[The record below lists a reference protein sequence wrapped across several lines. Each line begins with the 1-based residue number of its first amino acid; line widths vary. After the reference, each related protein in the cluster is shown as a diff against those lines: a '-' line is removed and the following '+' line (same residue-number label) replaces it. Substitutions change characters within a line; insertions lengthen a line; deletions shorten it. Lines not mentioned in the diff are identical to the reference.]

1 MASPA
6 LTHFL
11 PRFGVAAAVAGVLG
25 LSGCQTWNAQDSL
38 PPTSGV
44 QPLKGLAQN
53 VSVRRNAMGMP
64 LIESNSFHDA
74 LFSLGYVHA
83 SDRINQ
89 MVTLRLLAQGRLA
102 EMSGASM
109 LDADRYMRAV
119 NLKKSAGELY
129 KASSPRLKRFFEV
142 YARGVNAYLFR
153 YADKLPGDLA
163 ASGYKPEYWKPE
175 DSALIFALLNFS
187 QSANLPEEIQ
197 SLVLA
202 QTVTT
207 DKLAWLSPSAPDENL
222 PVAEADKLQGLKLN
236 GQIPGLT
243 ELSNA
248 SQQLS
253 SLNLLATPTANNW
266 AIAPQRSRSGKS
278 LLASDAHG
286 PLAAPSLWSFVQ
298 IRAPKY
304 QAAGVTVAGLPMVL
318 GGFNGKVAW
327 SMTSVLGDNQDL
339 FLEKI
344 RRQGSSLTYE
354 VNGKWQPLGV
364 RNETYFVKGQRPIRE
379 AVYETRHG
387 ALLNSAQAAA
397 QGNGFGLALQT
408 PSFTDDKTLDAFFD
422 LTRAQNVERAS
433 DASREIRA
441 ITLNLVFADAS
452 NIGWQVTGRFPNRR
466 EGEGLLPSPGW
477 DGRYDWD
484 GYADPMLHP
493 YDQDPA
499 QGWLGTANQRVIPD
513 GYGMQLSKSWAAPER
528 GERLAEMAGSGKHD
542 SRSVIAVQ
550 YDQTTTFAAKL
561 KKVFEAPGMKQPLK
575 QAIDALPEAER
586 SKAREAFTRL
596 MAFDG
601 KLSPTSA
608 DAAIYELFL
617 QQSMKQIFLDELGPE
632 SSQAWKA
639 FVANGDL
646 SYAAQADH
654 LLGREDSPFWDDL
667 RTPQKEDKSV
677 ILARSLAAAI
687 TAGDSQL
694 GGDHRAWQ
702 WGKLHSY
709 AWKNSNG
716 QTVRG
721 PLAAGGDHTTL
732 NNSAFAWGQDFVTT
746 RAPSM
751 RFIVDFGQ
759 SEPLMAQNGTG
770 QSGNPLSPNYLNGI
784 DAWLKGQYI
793 GLPMQPQNFDRV
805 YGKARLTL
813 TPGK

>member
-6 LTHFL
+6 LSHFL
-11 PRFGVAAAVAGVLG
+11 PRFGVAAAVAGVLS
-25 LSGCQTWNAQDSL
+25 LTGCQTWNAQDTL

-74 LFSLGYVHA
+74 LFALGYVHA

-163 ASGYKPEYWKPE
+163 SSGYKPEYWKPE
-175 DSALIFALLNFS
+175 DSALIFCLLNFS
-187 QSANLPEEIQ
+187 QSANLPEEIA

-207 DKLAWLSPSAPDENL
+207 DKLAWLTPSAPDENL
-222 PVAEADKLQGLKLN
+222 PMAEVDKLQGIKLN
-236 GQIPGLT
+236 GQIPGLN

-248 SQQLS
+248 SEQLAAM
-253 SLNLLATPTANNW
+253 NLLGASTSNNW
-266 AIAPQRSRSGKS
+266 AIAPQRSRNGKS
-278 LLASDAHG
+278 LLASDSHG

-298 IRAPKY
+298 IHAPKY

-327 SMTSVLGDNQDL
+327 SATSVFGDNQDL

-397 QGNGFGLALQT
+397 QGTGFGLALQT
-408 PSFTDDKTLDAFFD
+408 PSFTDDKSLDAFFD
-422 LTRAQNVERAS
+422 LSRAQTAERAS

-441 ITLNLVFADAS
+441 IALNLVFADAS

-477 DGRYDWD
+477 EGRYDWD

-499 QGWLGTANQRVIPD
+499 QGWLGTANQRVIPH
-513 GYGMQLSKSWAAPER
+513 GYGMQLSNSWAAPER
-528 GERLAEMAGSGKHD
+528 GERLAEMAGSGKQD
-542 SRSVIAVQ
+542 GRSMIAMQ

-561 KKVFEAPGMKQPLK
+561 KKMFEAPGMAQPLK
-575 QAIDALPEAER
+575 QAIDALPEADR
-586 SKAREAFTRL
+586 SKAREAYTRL

-617 QQSMKQIFLDELGPE
+617 QESMKQMFLDELGPQ
-632 SSQAWKA
+632 SSPAWKA
-639 FVANGDL
+639 FIANGDL

-654 LLGREDSPFWDDL
+654 LLGREDSPFWDDA
-667 RTPQKEDKSV
+667 RTPQKEDKPA

-694 GGDHRAWQ
+694 GGDHKAWQ
-702 WGKLHSY
+702 WGKLHRY
-709 AWKNSNG
+709 EWKNANG

-721 PLAAGGDHTTL
+721 PIAAGGDHTTL
-732 NNSAFAWGQDFVTT
+732 NTAAFAWGQDFNTT

-759 SEPLMAQNGTG
+759 SEPLMGQNGTG
-770 QSGNPLSPNYLNGI
+770 QSGNPVSPNYLNGI
-784 DAWLKGQYI
+784 DPWLKGQYI

-805 YGKARLTL
+805 YGKTRLTL